1 MGPLLYLTLSSLR
14 NRVRVRLKRLK
25 QPRYLIG
32 MIVGLAYFW
41 MVFGM
46 PRASRQ
52 RAFAPTATSAP
63 SGIRSPFELGGAAF
77 LFVLCASAWI
87 PSGRR
92 RPALNFTQSDVQFLF
107 PAPFTRRELIRYKL
121 LRSQTGVLIGSAFM
135 TFLFRPWTLA
145 SGMFFVG
152 MALFMTILN
161 LHLTGISLSRESLGT
176 HGMSGLARQWLPL
189 ALAVGATIVLVVT
202 VVLDWP
208 TLSSLQSAG
217 LLAELWR
224 LATTGAS
231 GIVMWPFRAVVRVPA
246 AETPAAFLG
255 ALPWALLILALNY
268 VWVIRSD
275 ARFEEASAELA
286 EKIARIRKGQRPSAP
301 KPRSATQTPFRLS
314 LEGRPE
320 MAIFWKNLILL
331 GRYASL
337 RTLLRFVPL
346 FLIVA
351 TFARVQGAGGAGA
364 ALAGLCAIVFVIT
377 LLLGPQLAR
386 NDLRQDLA
394 NLALIKTWPV
404 NGATLVRGEVMAP
417 AALLTAIAW
426 FSAIGGLVFAR
437 GTRIEP
443 SVIVAALVVAPGII
457 LLQLLA
463 QNAIA
468 VMWPSWVVTN
478 TTRVRGID
486 VMGQRMI
493 MMFGLLLVLVVA
505 VVPAALVAAL
515 TGLALSVV
523 TGRIFVIVPA
533 LAAALVLFAEAFL
546 ASHLIGK
553 MLDRTD
559 VSAIDAVE

>member
-1 MGPLLYLTLSSLR
+1 MGPLLYLTLCSVR
-14 NRVRVRLKRLK
+14 NRVRVRLKRLR

-32 MIVGLAYFW
+32 MVVGLAYFW
-41 MVFGM
+41 MMFGM
-46 PRASRQ
+46 PRTSRQ
-52 RAFAPTATSAP
+52 RVFVPAASSAEI
-63 SGIRSPFELGGAAF
+63 GVRSPFELGGAAF
-77 LFVLCASAWI
+77 LFVLCATAWI
-87 PSGRR
+87 PAGRK

-107 PAPFTRRELIRYKL
+107 TAPFTRRELIRYKL

-135 TFLFRPWTLA
+135 TLFFRRWSLA
-145 SGMFFVG
+145 SLIFFVG

-161 LHLTGISLSRESLGT
+161 LHLTGISLSRESLGS
-176 HGMSGLARQWLPL
+176 HGKAGLARQWLPL
-189 ALAVGATIVLVVT
+189 AVVIGATTILAVTIIV
-202 VVLDWP
+202 DWP
-208 TLSSLQSAG
+208 TLLSLRGAD

-231 GIVMWPFRAVVRVPA
+231 GIVMAPFRAVVRVPA
-246 AETPAAFLG
+246 AETSAEFLR
-255 ALPWALLILALNY
+255 ALPWSLLILALNY
-268 VWVIRSD
+268 IWVIRSD

-286 EKIARIRKGQRPSAP
+286 EKMARFRKGQRRSAP
-301 KPRSATQTPFRLS
+301 KVRSATQPPFPLS

-337 RTLLRFVPL
+337 RTLLRFVPI
-346 FLIVA
+346 FLIIAV
-351 TFARVQGAGGAGA
+351 FARVGVSGGTGA
-364 ALAGLCAIVFVIT
+364 AFAGLCAAVFGVTI
-377 LLLGPQLAR
+377 LLGPQLAR
-386 NDLRQDLA
+386 NDLRQDLV

-426 FSAIGGLVFAR
+426 CSAIGALALGR
-437 GTRIEP
+437 RNGPGP
-443 SVIVAALVVAPGII
+443 SVIVAALIIAPGII

-468 VMWPSWVVTN
+468 VMWPSWVMTN
-478 TTRVRGID
+478 ATRARGID

-505 VVPAALVAAL
+505 VMPAGLVAVLVGLGLSAL
-515 TGLALSVV
+515 TGKFL
-523 TGRIFVIVPA
+523 IIVPA
-533 LAAALVLFAEAFL
+533 LAAALVLFGEAFL
-546 ASHLIGK
+546 ASHAIGK

-559 VSAIDAVE
+559 VSAIDAQE

>member
-1 MGPLLYLTLSSLR
+1 MGPLLYLTLCSVR
-14 NRVRVRLKRLK
+14 NRVRVRLRRLK

-46 PRASRQ
+46 PRMSRQ
-52 RAFAPTATSAP
+52 RFAPAASSAE
-63 SGIRSPFELGGAAF
+63 SGVRSPFELGGAAF
-77 LFVLCASAWI
+77 LFVLCATAWI
-87 PSGRR
+87 PAGRK

-135 TFLFRPWTLA
+135 TLVFRPWTIA
-145 SGMFFVG
+145 SLMFFVG

-161 LHLTGISLSRESLGT
+161 LHLTGISLSRESLGS
-176 HGMSGLARQWLPL
+176 HGMAGLARQWLPL
-189 ALAVGATIVLVVT
+189 AVVIGAAIILAVT
-202 VVLDWP
+202 VILDWP
-208 TLSSLQSAG
+208 TLSTLRGAD
-217 LLAELWR
+217 LLAEFWR

-246 AETPAAFLG
+246 AETQAEFLR

-286 EKIARIRKGQRPSAP
+286 EKIARIRKGRPSAP

-337 RTLLRFVPL
+337 RTLLRFVPIFL
-346 FLIVA
+346 FIA
-351 TFARVQGAGGAGA
+351 AFARVGGSGGAGA
-364 ALAGLCAIVFVIT
+364 AFAGVCAVVFGVTI
-377 LLLGPQLAR
+377 LLGPQLAR

-394 NLALIKTWPV
+394 NLALIKTWPL

-426 FSAIGGLVFAR
+426 CSAIGGLALGR
-437 GTRIEP
+437 GNRIES
-443 SVIVAALVVAPGII
+443 SVIVAALVIAPGII

-468 VMWPSWVVTN
+468 VMWPTWVVTN
-478 TTRVRGID
+478 ANRVRGID

-505 VVPAALVAAL
+505 VVPAALVAVL
-515 TGLALSVV
+515 VGLALSAL
-523 TGRIFVIVPA
+523 TGKFLIIIPA
-533 LAAALVLFAEAFL
+533 LAAALVLFGEAFL
-546 ASHLIGK
+546 ASHAIGK
-553 MLDRTD
+553 LLDRTD
-559 VSAIDAVE
+559 VSAIDTAE